1 MEMSNNGYKN
11 MRLFVM
17 FDMPVETTAQKREYA
32 KFRKY
37 IKKDGFLMLQFSV
50 YVRYCNNDSDAD
62 KHVKR
67 IKDFKP
73 KYGNIRMIK
82 VTENQFENMIM
93 VAGDKNQQELT
104 ETREQLLVI

>member
-1 MEMSNNGYKN
+1 MSDNGYKN
-11 MRLFVM
+11 MRLIVM
-17 FDMPVETTAQKREYA
+17 FDMPVETTVQKREYS

-50 YVRYCNNDSDAD
+50 YVRYCNNDSDAE
-62 KHVKR
+62 KHIKR

-82 VTENQFENMIM
+82 ITENQFENMIM
-93 VAGDKNQQELT
+93 VAGDRNEQEIL
-104 ETREQLLVI
+104 ETREQLLII